1 MALFFER
8 DGDKDGLL
16 SVRELEAVFDGLD
29 MKDLGVDSIMDEAKA
44 VTGDLDAS
52 LIGLEEFL
60 GMLRAV
66 HADEE
71 DPDLMEAK
79 IRRAFD
85 QIDKNHDRELDKE
98 EFKAAVALLG
108 RSLTESQIDTLF
120 NEIDVDASGKIDFPE
135 FSSRLMNEWRGRPLS

>member
-1 MALFFER
+1 MSHAPVSIENLSRLIVFFCSFVY
-8 DGDKDGLL
+8 LL
-16 SVRELEAVFDGLD
+16 V
-29 MKDLGVDSIMDEAKA
+29 
-44 VTGDLDAS
+44 
-52 LIGLEEFL
+52 EFL